1 MTTYRT
7 NFQKSVPLD
16 YLVLIVIC
24 TLLIFLL
31 SALLIIPVKETP
43 LNRVGLPWASWLG
56 PTQPPGADG
65 VCASHPPAG
74 AGPGGAV
81 PCLSLSGSAPGCG
94 PQTGRR
100 GGFGS
105 GAMILNIRYQR
116 SSPGLMVRGASG
128 LRPRQRT
135 GCQKTSQTMAKSDKK
150 AFPSGGSRM
159 MREHHAAAS
168 FSYWRLL
175 GEQINLPNKRTTY
188 IPPTIFQWCAHW
200 ENPLRVFRVEL
211 SVKTD
216 NSKYGTKRNPLEKV
230 AKSLLRQ
237 IYLAKSILMCLISVY
252 FRKPSTPAARSR
264 PLSL

>member
-65 VCASHPPAG
+65 VWASPPAG

-135 GCQKTSQTMAKSDKK
+135 GCQKTSQSMAKSDKK

-188 IPPTIFQWCAHW
+188 IPRPFSNGAHIGKT
-200 ENPLRVFRVEL
+200 LRVQCRIVRQNGQF
-211 SVKTD
+211 
-216 NSKYGTKRNPLEKV
+216 KV
-230 AKSLLRQ
+230 WDEA
-237 IYLAKSILMCLISVY
+237 
-252 FRKPSTPAARSR
+252 KPSRKSG
-264 PLSL
+264 